1 MTHPMSHP
9 AARAATAIVSMA
21 VFGAVFF
28 DLAAGSVL
36 AVALLCLLTL
46 SAVLWTSRRT
56 RRAITAAI
64 AAVESE
70 PRPLLATAIDSSVSL
85 PPPAWS
91 TR

>member
-1 MTHPMSHP
+1 MTHRMSHP

-21 VFGAVFF
+21 AFGAVFF

-46 SAVLWTSRRT
+46 SAVLWVSGRT
-56 RRAITAAI
+56 RRSITEEI
-64 AAVESE
+64 AAAE
-70 PRPLLATAIDSSVSL
+70 PRPPRLTAVDAAV
-85 PPPAWS
+85 PPPRPAWS